1 MKIYMKT
8 RNIICVAGL
17 LFVQAGMAQP
27 IEKDT
32 LALKFGNVV
41 SGETINRSVRTNPA
55 NALFGQLTG
64 LYMMQTAAETNV
76 LDDQATFRIRGISTF
91 GTATPLILVDGVQR
105 SIENLTLAEIER
117 VEVLKDA
124 VSSAMYGVQGANGA
138 VLITTKRGKEG
149 FRAAANYR
157 VSFDTPFRLPEFADA
172 ATYAS
177 AMNEA

>member
-76 LDDQATFRIRGISTF
+76 LDDQATFRIRGIST
-91 GTATPLILVDGVQR
+91 LR
-105 SIENLTLAEIER
+105 
-117 VEVLKDA
+117 
-124 VSSAMYGVQGANGA
+124 
-138 VLITTKRGKEG
+138 
-149 FRAAANYR
+149 
-157 VSFDTPFRLPEFADA
+157 
-172 ATYAS
+172 
-177 AMNEA
+177 

>member
-1 MKIYMKT
+1 MYLTI
-8 RNIICVAGL
+8 RL
-17 LFVQAGMAQP
+17 LS
-27 IEKDT
+27 
-32 LALKFGNVV
+32 V
-41 SGETINRSVRTNPA
+41 SG
-55 NALFGQLTG
+55 
-64 LYMMQTAAETNV
+64 
-76 LDDQATFRIRGISTF
+76 GISTF

-157 VSFDTPFRLPEFADA
+157 VSLIPLFACRNLLMRRLMLAR
-172 ATYAS
+172 
-177 AMNEA
+177 